1 MAKETHTHVHII
13 FLLIFLVSTSKCEA
27 AFNVKSNGGRNFIF
41 NIFIPALTFFP
52 LPAALGDFFLPI
64 ASSRRS
70 SSDSSIVF
78 SFNKLSLASQIRLQM
93 RMARKKTES
102 STESSKEI
110 KARGKFTRANNCMK
124 TTTKKVNESGKHNSK
139 REKRKSPSDSPSS
152 QVQRLMNTKDGA
164 QQVPVLALHSDK
176 EVRLCGKMKLQ
187 LFPLDVH
194 TRQGLEKDGFH
205 PYLELTLSSR
215 KKVSSVLQHIHSKW
229 GSSEIARG
237 DPTLYPF
244 DQSRLPSAPK
254 WTANSSITIRDVYV
268 AIGAPSLFRL
278 RYGWSSE
285 TCNKTDEPPS
295 PSTPGITCFPN
306 VEPQNIFNNRRENGK
321 QMFGLDSLTQVTD
334 PPLSE
339 HTPPDGPVESA
350 AEKKMNDGS
359 GPTFFQW
366 DDGLTSLSIGGL
378 LSEVSLK
385 GNFGNGSKNSNA
397 NPTLWDENLTN
408 ISIGGLFSEA
418 SLQGRRGK
426 EESTHN
432 HNGNQQP
439 SVSIG
444 AFLSEASS
452 RGEGSNKT
460 WETRGATSQQPLPLI
475 SDSLDA
481 FLVNQ
486 TTDQPRGPCH
496 APPPPEVSHSS
507 ILDAEDTCHAFSFRK
522 RTTTSPKVLEQVS
535 EETEEQQQKDESK
548 PAKGL
553 FGSGVFNQ
561 DSSLGFSGIK
571 WADSRGPFDFGLSL
585 SSRKF
590 TNADSVSFGAAVK
603 DLREVESSE
612 EKIKLQKH

>member
-1 MAKETHTHVHII
+1 
-13 FLLIFLVSTSKCEA
+13 
-27 AFNVKSNGGRNFIF
+27 
-41 NIFIPALTFFP
+41 
-52 LPAALGDFFLPI
+52 
-64 ASSRRS
+64 
-70 SSDSSIVF
+70 
-78 SFNKLSLASQIRLQM
+78 M

-110 KARGKFTRANNCMK
+110 KARGKFTRANKCMK

-139 REKRKSPSDSPSS
+139 REKRKSPSDSP
-152 QVQRLMNTKDGA
+152 DGA

-176 EVRLCGKMKLQ
+176 EVRRCGKMKLQ
-187 LFPLDVH
+187 LFPVDAH

-237 DPTLYPF
+237 DPTLYPY
-244 DQSRLPSAPK
+244 DQSRHTSGPK
-254 WTANSSITIRDVYV
+254 WTPDSSITIRDIYV

-285 TCNKTDEPPS
+285 TCNKTDESPS
-295 PSTPGITCFPN
+295 PSTPGITCFPD
-306 VEPQNIFNNRRENGK
+306 VEPQNIFSNKRENGK
-321 QMFGLDSLTQVTD
+321 KMFGLDNLTQVTD

-339 HTPPDGPVESA
+339 HTPPDGSVESA

-418 SLQGRRGK
+418 SLQGRRCK
-426 EESTHN
+426 QDSTQN
-432 HNGNQQP
+432 NQQ
-439 SVSIG
+439 SVGIG
-444 AFLSEASS
+444 ALLSETSS
-452 RGEGSNKT
+452 RGVGRFSDGNKT

-481 FLVNQ
+481 FFVNQ
-486 TTDQPRGPCH
+486 TTDQPR
-496 APPPPEVSHSS
+496 APPPEVSHSS

-535 EETEEQQQKDESK
+535 EENKEQQQKDESK

-590 TNADSVSFGAAVK
+590 TNGDSVGFGAAVK
-603 DLREVESSE
+603 DLHEVEPSE
-612 EKIKLQKH
+612 EKIKQHH

>member
-1 MAKETHTHVHII
+1 
-13 FLLIFLVSTSKCEA
+13 
-27 AFNVKSNGGRNFIF
+27 
-41 NIFIPALTFFP
+41 
-52 LPAALGDFFLPI
+52 
-64 ASSRRS
+64 
-70 SSDSSIVF
+70 
-78 SFNKLSLASQIRLQM
+78 M
-93 RMARKKTES
+93 RTARKKTET

-110 KARGKFTRANNCMK
+110 KARGKFTRANKCMK
-124 TTTKKVNESGKHNSK
+124 TTTKKVHESGKHNSK
-139 REKRKSPSDSPSS
+139 REKKKSSSDSLDESPST
-152 QVQRLMNTKDGA
+152 QVQSCINTKDGA
-164 QQVPVLALHSDK
+164 QQVPVLDLHS
-176 EVRLCGKMKLQ
+176 VQRPSGKIKLQ
-187 LFPLDVH
+187 LFPLDAH

-237 DPTLYPF
+237 DPTLYPY
-244 DQSRLPSAPK
+244 DQSRLPSVPK

-285 TCNKTDEPPS
+285 TCDKADEPPS
-295 PSTPGITCFPN
+295 PSAPGITCFPN
-306 VEPQNIFNNRRENGK
+306 VEPQNIFSNKRESASFTGK
-321 QMFGLDSLTQVTD
+321 QMFGSDILNQVTD

-339 HTPPDGPVESA
+339 HTPPDGQVESA
-350 AEKKMNDGS
+350 AEKKINDGC
-359 GPTFFQW
+359 GPTFFPW
-366 DDGLTSLSIGGL
+366 DDDGLTSLSIGGL

-385 GNFGNGSKNSNA
+385 GNFGNDSKNSNA
-397 NPTLWDENLTN
+397 NPTLWVDNLTN

-426 EESTHN
+426 EGSAN
-432 HNGNQQP
+432 NNNGNQP

-452 RGEGSNKT
+452 RGEGNNKT
-460 WETRGATSQQPLPLI
+460 WDTRGATSQQPLPLI

-486 TTDQPRGPCH
+486 TTDQRQAPCH

-585 SSRKF
+585 SFRKF
-590 TNADSVSFGAAVK
+590 TNGDSVSFGAAVK
-603 DLREVESSE
+603 DLQKVEPSE
-612 EKIKLQKH
+612 EKIKLQKHH

>member
-1 MAKETHTHVHII
+1 
-13 FLLIFLVSTSKCEA
+13 
-27 AFNVKSNGGRNFIF
+27 
-41 NIFIPALTFFP
+41 
-52 LPAALGDFFLPI
+52 
-64 ASSRRS
+64 
-70 SSDSSIVF
+70 
-78 SFNKLSLASQIRLQM
+78 M

-110 KARGKFTRANNCMK
+110 KARGKFTRANK
-124 TTTKKVNESGKHNSK
+124 WKHNSK
-139 REKRKSPSDSPSS
+139 REKRKSPSDSP
-152 QVQRLMNTKDGA
+152 DGA

-176 EVRLCGKMKLQ
+176 EVRRCGKMKLQ
-187 LFPLDVH
+187 LFPVDAH

-215 KKVSSVLQHIHSKW
+215 KKVSSVLQHIHCKW
-229 GSSEIARG
+229 GSSDIARG

-244 DQSRLPSAPK
+244 DQSSSSGPK
-254 WTANSSITIRDVYV
+254 WTPNSSITIKDVYV

-295 PSTPGITCFPN
+295 PSTPSITCFPN
-306 VEPQNIFNNRRENGK
+306 VEPQNIFCNKRENGK
-321 QMFGLDSLTQVTD
+321 QMFGLDNLTQVTD

-350 AEKKMNDGS
+350 AEKKINNGS

-418 SLQGRRGK
+418 SLQGRRSK
-426 EESTHN
+426 EASTHN
-432 HNGNQQP
+432 NSGNQQP

-452 RGEGSNKT
+452 RGEWSNKT

-496 APPPPEVSHSS
+496 ARPPPELSHSS

-590 TNADSVSFGAAVK
+590 TNGDSVSFGAAVK
-603 DLREVESSE
+603 DLREVEPSE
-612 EKIKLQKH
+612 DKIKLQKH

>member
-1 MAKETHTHVHII
+1 
-13 FLLIFLVSTSKCEA
+13 
-27 AFNVKSNGGRNFIF
+27 
-41 NIFIPALTFFP
+41 
-52 LPAALGDFFLPI
+52 
-64 ASSRRS
+64 
-70 SSDSSIVF
+70 
-78 SFNKLSLASQIRLQM
+78 M
-93 RMARKKTES
+93 RMARKKTTET

-110 KARGKFTRANNCMK
+110 KARGKFTRASKCMK
-124 TTTKKVNESGKHNSK
+124 TTTKKVHESGKHTSK
-139 REKRKSPSDSPSS
+139 TEKKKSPSDSPPSF
-152 QVQRLMNTKDGA
+152 QVQSCVNTKHGA
-164 QQVPVLALHSDK
+164 QQVVPILDLHS
-176 EVRLCGKMKLQ
+176 VQRPSGKMKLQ
-187 LFPLDVH
+187 LFPLDAH

-229 GSSEIARG
+229 VSSQIARG
-237 DPTLYPF
+237 DPTLYPY
-244 DQSRLPSAPK
+244 DQSRHPSGPK
-254 WTANSSITIRDVYV
+254 WTPNSCITMRDVYV

-285 TCNKTDEPPS
+285 TCDKTDEPPS

-306 VEPQNIFNNRRENGK
+306 IEPENIFSNKRESASFTGK
-321 QMFGLDSLTQVTD
+321 QMFEYS
-334 PPLSE
+334 SE
-339 HTPPDGPVESA
+339 HTPPDGQVEST
-350 AEKKMNDGS
+350 AEKKINNGS
-359 GPTFFQW
+359 GPTFFSW
-366 DDGLTSLSIGGL
+366 DDDGLTSLSIGGL

-385 GNFGNGSKNSNA
+385 GNDSKNSNA
-397 NPTLWDENLTN
+397 NPTLWVENLTN

-418 SLQGRRGK
+418 SLQGKRG
-426 EESTHN
+426 
-432 HNGNQQP
+432 
-439 SVSIG
+439 II
-444 AFLSEASS
+444 SEASS
-452 RGEGSNKT
+452 RGEGRFSDGNKT
-460 WETRGATSQQPLPLI
+460 WETRGATSQHPLPLI

-486 TTDQPRGPCH
+486 TTGQPRAPRH
-496 APPPPEVSHSS
+496 APPPPPPPPPELSHSS

-590 TNADSVSFGAAVK
+590 TNGDSVSFGAAVK
-603 DLREVESSE
+603 DLREVEPSE

>member
-1 MAKETHTHVHII
+1 
-13 FLLIFLVSTSKCEA
+13 
-27 AFNVKSNGGRNFIF
+27 
-41 NIFIPALTFFP
+41 
-52 LPAALGDFFLPI
+52 
-64 ASSRRS
+64 
-70 SSDSSIVF
+70 
-78 SFNKLSLASQIRLQM
+78 M
-93 RMARKKTES
+93 RMARKKTET

-110 KARGKFTRANNCMK
+110 KARGKFTRANKCMK
-124 TTTKKVNESGKHNSK
+124 TTTTKKVHDSGKHSSK
-139 REKRKSPSDSPSS
+139 REKKKKSSSDSPDESPS
-152 QVQRLMNTKDGA
+152 TQVKSCVNTKDGA
-164 QQVPVLALHSDK
+164 QQVPVLALRSDK
-176 EVRLCGKMKLQ
+176 EVRFCGKMKLQ
-187 LFPLDVH
+187 LFPLDAH

-229 GSSEIARG
+229 SSSHIARG
-237 DPTLYPF
+237 DPTLYPY
-244 DQSRLPSAPK
+244 DKSSSSGPN

-295 PSTPGITCFPN
+295 PSTPGLTCFPS
-306 VEPQNIFNNRRENGK
+306 VEPENFISTKRESASITGK
-321 QMFGLDSLTQVTD
+321 QLFGSDNLTQLTD
-334 PPLSE
+334 PPLSQ
-339 HTPPDGPVESA
+339 HTPPGGQVQSA
-350 AEKKMNDGS
+350 ADKKINEGS

-385 GNFGNGSKNSNA
+385 GKFGNDPKNSNA
-397 NPTLWDENLTN
+397 NPTLWDENFTN

-432 HNGNQQP
+432 NNGNQP
-439 SVSIG
+439 SVSFG

-452 RGEGSNKT
+452 RGEGRFSDGNKT
-460 WETRGATSQQPLPLI
+460 WETRGATSQQPLPII

-486 TTDQPRGPCH
+486 TTDQPRAPCH
-496 APPPPEVSHSS
+496 APPPPDVSHSS

-522 RTTTSPKVLEQVS
+522 RTTTLPKVS
-535 EETEEQQQKDESK
+535 EETEEQLQKDESK
-548 PAKGL
+548 PAKWL

-590 TNADSVSFGAAVK
+590 TNGDSVSFGAAVK
-603 DLREVESSE
+603 DLREMEPSE
-612 EKIKLQKH
+612 EK

>member
-1 MAKETHTHVHII
+1 
-13 FLLIFLVSTSKCEA
+13 
-27 AFNVKSNGGRNFIF
+27 
-41 NIFIPALTFFP
+41 
-52 LPAALGDFFLPI
+52 
-64 ASSRRS
+64 
-70 SSDSSIVF
+70 
-78 SFNKLSLASQIRLQM
+78 
-93 RMARKKTES
+93 MARKKTDTS
-102 STESSKEI
+102 PESSKEI
-110 KARGKFTRANNCMK
+110 KARGKFTRANKCMK
-124 TTTKKVNESGKHNSK
+124 TSTKKVHDTGNNNSK
-139 REKRKSPSDSPSS
+139 RENKKKSPSDSPDESPS
-152 QVQRLMNTKDGA
+152 FQVRSCVNTKDGGA
-164 QQVPVLALHSDK
+164 QQVPVLDLHS
-176 EVRLCGKMKLQ
+176 VHRPSGKMKLQ
-187 LFPLDVH
+187 LFPLDVN
-194 TRQGLEKDGFH
+194 TREGLEKDGFH

-215 KKVSSVLQHIHSKW
+215 KKVSSVLQHIQSKW
-229 GSSEIARG
+229 GSSEITRG
-237 DPTLYPF
+237 DPTLYPY
-244 DQSRLPSAPK
+244 DQSRLPSGPK

-278 RYGWSSE
+278 RYGWSSG

-306 VEPQNIFNNRRENGK
+306 VEPQKFISNRREIASMTGK
-321 QMFGLDSLTQVTD
+321 QMFGLDNLNQVTD

-339 HTPPDGPVESA
+339 HSPPDGQVESA
-350 AEKKMNDGS
+350 AEKEINNGS

-385 GNFGNGSKNSNA
+385 GKFGNNSKNPNA
-397 NPTLWDENLTN
+397 TPTLWDENLTN

-432 HNGNQQP
+432 NNSNQP
-439 SVSIG
+439 IFSIG

-452 RGEGSNKT
+452 RGEGRFSDGNKT
-460 WETRGATSQQPLPLI
+460 WDARGTTSQQPLPLI

-481 FLVNQ
+481 FFVNQ
-486 TTDQPRGPCH
+486 TTGQPQAPRH
-496 APPPPEVSHSS
+496 APPPPELSHSS

-522 RTTTSPKVLEQVS
+522 RTTTSAKVLEQVS
-535 EETEEQQQKDESK
+535 EETEEEQQNVEAK

-590 TNADSVSFGAAVK
+590 TNGDSVGFGAAVK
-603 DLREVESSE
+603 DLQEVEPSE
-612 EKIKLQKH
+612 EQIKLQKH

>member
-1 MAKETHTHVHII
+1 
-13 FLLIFLVSTSKCEA
+13 
-27 AFNVKSNGGRNFIF
+27 
-41 NIFIPALTFFP
+41 
-52 LPAALGDFFLPI
+52 
-64 ASSRRS
+64 
-70 SSDSSIVF
+70 
-78 SFNKLSLASQIRLQM
+78 M
-93 RMARKKTES
+93 RMARKKTET

-110 KARGKFTRANNCMK
+110 KARGKFTRANKCMK
-124 TTTKKVNESGKHNSK
+124 TTTKKVHESEKHNSK
-139 REKRKSPSDSPSS
+139 REKKKSSSDSPDESPSS
-152 QVQRLMNTKDGA
+152 QVQGCINTKDGA
-164 QQVPVLALHSDK
+164 QQAPVLDLHSGK

-187 LFPLDVH
+187 LFPLDAH

-229 GSSEIARG
+229 VSSQIARG
-237 DPTLYPF
+237 DPTLYPY
-244 DQSRLPSAPK
+244 DKSSSCGPN
-254 WTANSSITIRDVYV
+254 WTPNSSITIRDVYV

-285 TCNKTDEPPS
+285 TCHKADEPPS

-306 VEPQNIFNNRRENGK
+306 VEPQNIFNNKRESASFTGK
-321 QMFGLDSLTQVTD
+321 QMFGLDNLTQVTD

-339 HTPPDGPVESA
+339 HTPPDGQVESA
-350 AEKKMNDGS
+350 AEKKINDGS

-385 GNFGNGSKNSNA
+385 GKFGNDSKNSNA

-426 EESTHN
+426 EESTHIS
-432 HNGNQQP
+432 NGTHP
-439 SVSIG
+439 SVGIG

-452 RGEGSNKT
+452 RGEGSNKA

-486 TTDQPRGPCH
+486 TTDQRRAPCH

-571 WADSRGPFDFGLSL
+571 W
-585 SSRKF
+585 
-590 TNADSVSFGAAVK
+590 
-603 DLREVESSE
+603 
-612 EKIKLQKH
+612 

>member
-1 MAKETHTHVHII
+1 
-13 FLLIFLVSTSKCEA
+13 
-27 AFNVKSNGGRNFIF
+27 
-41 NIFIPALTFFP
+41 
-52 LPAALGDFFLPI
+52 
-64 ASSRRS
+64 
-70 SSDSSIVF
+70 
-78 SFNKLSLASQIRLQM
+78 
-93 RMARKKTES
+93 MARKKTES

-110 KARGKFTRANNCMK
+110 KARGKFTRANKCMK

-139 REKRKSPSDSPSS
+139 REKRKSPSDSPDESPSS
-152 QVQRLMNTKDGA
+152 RVQRLMNTKDGA

-176 EVRLCGKMKLQ
+176 EVRRCGKMKLQ
-187 LFPLDVH
+187 LFPVDAH

-215 KKVSSVLQHIHSKW
+215 KKVFSVLQHIHSKW

-237 DPTLYPF
+237 DPTLYPY
-244 DQSRLPSAPK
+244 DKSRLTSGLK
-254 WTANSSITIRDVYV
+254 WTPDSSITIRDVYV
-268 AIGAPSLFRL
+268 AVGAPSLFRL

-285 TCNKTDEPPS
+285 LCNKTNEPPS

-306 VEPQNIFNNRRENGK
+306 VEPQNIFCDKRENGK
-321 QMFGLDSLTQVTD
+321 QMFGLENLTQVTD
-334 PPLSE
+334 PPLSAN
-339 HTPPDGPVESA
+339 TPPDGPVESA
-350 AEKKMNDGS
+350 AEKKINNGS

-432 HNGNQQP
+432 NSGNQQR

-486 TTDQPRGPCH
+486 TKDQPRGPCH

-522 RTTTSPKVLEQVS
+522 RTTTSPTVLEQVS

-590 TNADSVSFGAAVK
+590 TNGDSVSFGAAVK
-603 DLREVESSE
+603 DLREVEPSE
-612 EKIKLQKH
+612 DKIKLQKH